1 MSTFTP
7 GFQVG
12 GTLDPRESVYVR
24 RPEDDVFMAAA
35 TMPKSWINIYGCR
48 TMGKSSLYAQYRS
61 ALAGRGIAVVDID
74 VAAQIG
80 KDAKSASEWFRLLA
94 EAWTSELRIQSAVER
109 NAREKAAGNDDAER
123 LYGILDKALNGLRR
137 GAQGIT
143 AETLLSRALLQQC
156 PGRVLLVLDEYDYIQ
171 ELPYRDDI
179 LFALRRIQSVQA
191 GSEAFERLSVC
202 LVGLQ
207 PMSRFGRPGAA
218 NTSPICIPI
227 EMRDFEPSEITLHH
241 IRAGFP
247 PTHRPDDK
255 VLLRVL
261 EISGGQPLVTMQL
274 LSEVLKTG
282 CSTPGEVQSIADDLV
297 AVSGQ
302 GKDLQL
308 FAAMETAVKGDG
320 SGFLA
325 AKINPFAAVSAYK
338 SLLQGNA
345 ESHTAP
351 GIEILLLFGLLRRV
365 GERLEV
371 KGSLFRRR
379 FDTAWADRMLSEIA
393 SSGVMQQYR
402 GSSRTADKRI
412 CVINTGG
419 TLGMVQRGEQVVP
432 PRDAEEF
439 RGYFT
444 SLDTIAST
452 VEFINLFPPR
462 DSINVFP
469 GQWTT
474 IAEYIYE
481 RRADGF
487 DGFVVAHGTDTMAY
501 TASAVAFAL
510 GAQLRFPV
518 VFTGAQT
525 TPDVAYGDAHVNLY
539 RACEVA
545 KKPIPEVVISF
556 GNFVYRAVRAQKRD
570 DRRFDGFESPTYP
583 PLAEIT
589 GEINVRT
596 ELLRPL
602 PDVKG
607 DIELRAEFERSILIV
622 PQFPGLEPGFFTHL
636 LDDQDSRQRC
646 KGVIVQTLGAGNV
659 TNQAPYSFIPF
670 VERAYR
676 RGIPVIVTSQ
686 YPPDP
691 GTHTKYTP
699 AQAPIE
705 AGAIHAGNMTLA
717 AAVTKFRWVLAHVR
731 RRKGWKQMAPDKRRE
746 LVSKLMVEQSII
758 GEF

>member
-1 MSTFTP
+1 MINATP
-7 GFQVG
+7 SFQVG
-12 GTLDPRESVYVR
+12 GTLDPRVSVYVK
-24 RPEDDVFMAAA
+24 RPEDDEFIAAA
-35 TMPKSWINIYGCR
+35 SAPKAWINIHGCR
-48 TMGKSSLYAQYRS
+48 TMGKSSLYTQYVS
-61 ALAGRGIAVVDID
+61 TLASRGIVTIVID
-74 VAAQIG
+74 VAAQVG
-80 KDAKSASEWFRLLA
+80 KTPKTAAEWFCALG
-94 EAWTSELRIQSAVER
+94 EAWTSDLSIQSVVER
-109 NAREKAAGNDDAER
+109 SPGTTPTENNDRDL
-123 LYGILDKALNGLRR
+123 LYEILDTALKGLRSKAG
-137 GAQGIT
+137 GAVAG
-143 AETLLSRALLQQC
+143 ALLSRALLTQC

-171 ELPYRDDI
+171 ELPYCDDI
-179 LFALRRIQSVQA
+179 LFALRHIQSVQA
-191 GSEAFERLSVC
+191 RSQAFEPLSVC

-207 PMSRFGRPGAA
+207 PVFSFGRAGAA
-218 NTSPICIPI
+218 NTSPICRAI
-227 EMRDFEPSEITLHH
+227 EMRDFGPSPVTLDAFQ
-241 IRAGFP
+241 AGFSRND
-247 PTHRPDDK
+247 RPDEK

-274 LSEVLKTG
+274 LSEVKRTR
-282 CSTPGEVQSIADDLV
+282 CRTPAEVQNIADELV
-297 AVSGQ
+297 AVSGK
-302 GKDLQL
+302 GKDLQV
-308 FAAMETAVKGDG
+308 FQAIENAVSAG
-320 SGFLA
+320 SEGNA
-325 AKINPFAAVSAYK
+325 FAAVSAYK
-338 SLLQGNA
+338 GLLDGST

-351 GIEILLLFGLLRRV
+351 GIDLLLLYGLLKRI
-365 GERLEV
+365 GERLEI
-371 KGSLFRRR
+371 KGSIFRRR
-379 FDTAWADRMLSEIA
+379 FDRAWAERMLRVTA
-393 SSGVMQQYR
+393 SSSDKRSR
-402 GSSRTADKRI
+402 GNSRTPDKRI
-412 CVINTGG
+412 CVINAGG
-419 TLGMVQRGEQVVP
+419 TLGMVQRDGQVVP
-432 PRDAEEF
+432 PRDAAEF
-439 RGYFT
+439 KAYFT
-444 SLDTIAST
+444 SLDTIANT
-452 VEFINLFPPR
+452 IEFINLFPPR

-474 IAEYIYE
+474 IARYIYE
-481 RRADGF
+481 RRNEGF

-510 GAQLRFPV
+510 GPQLRFPV

-545 KKPIPEVVISF
+545 KKTIPEVVISF

-589 GEINVRT
+589 GEINVRA

-602 PDVKG
+602 PETRR

-622 PQFPGLEPGFFTHL
+622 PQFPGLEPAFFAHL
-636 LDDQDSRQRC
+636 LDDDGDRQRC
-646 KGVIVQTLGAGNV
+646 RGVIVQTLGAGNV
-659 TNQAPYSFIPF
+659 TNEAPYSFIPF

-731 RRKGWKQMAPDKRRE
+731 RRKGWRQMPPKTRRE
-746 LVSKLMVEQSII
+746 LVSRLMVEQSIV

>member
-1 MSTFTP
+1 MSMLR
-7 GFQVG
+7 FQVG
-12 GTLDPRESVYVR
+12 GTLKPRASVYVR
-24 RPEDDVFMAAA
+24 RAEDDLFVAAA
-35 TMPKSWINIYGCR
+35 MTPRSWINIHGCR
-48 TMGKSSLYAQYRS
+48 TMGKSSLYAQHAAELSRRRIRTIVIDT
-61 ALAGRGIAVVDID
+61 AAQVGRGP
-74 VAAQIG
+74 
-80 KDAKSASEWFRLLA
+80 KSASEWFRALA
-94 EAWTSELRIQSAVER
+94 EAWTSVLDDEYDTLDQASRGLRSESAGIV
-109 NAREKAAGNDDAER
+109 AER
-123 LYGILDKALNGLRR
+123 LFTRV
-137 GAQGIT
+137 
-143 AETLLSRALLQQC
+143 LLKQC
-156 PGRVLLVLDEYDYIQ
+156 TERILLVLDEYDYIQ
-171 ELPYRDDI
+171 ELPYRDEI
-179 LFALRRIQSVQA
+179 LFAFRHLQSVQA
-191 GSEAFERLSVC
+191 RTANLDRLSVC

-207 PMSRFGRPGAA
+207 PILRFGRPGAA
-218 NTSPICIPI
+218 NTSPICTRI
-227 EMRDFEPSEITLHH
+227 EMRDFPVSPSTFKAVK
-241 IRAGFP
+241 AGF
-247 PTHRPDDK
+247 TSDHAPDDRTL
-255 VLLRVL
+255 VRLLDL
-261 EISGGQPLVTMQL
+261 SGGQPLVTMEL
-274 LSEVLKTG
+274 LA
-282 CSTPGEVQSIADDLV
+282 EVQKQGSRTPVEVQRVAESLV
-297 AVSGQ
+297 DVSGQ

-308 FAAMETAVKGDG
+308 FDSIESAVKD
-320 SGFLA
+320 SG
-325 AKINPFAAVSAYK
+325 AKAFAALSAYK
-338 SLLQGNA
+338 SLLEGNE

-351 GIEILLLFGLLRRV
+351 GIDLLLLFGILRQS

-371 KGSLFRRR
+371 KGGLFHRR
-379 FDTAWADRMLSEIA
+379 FDTAWAERMLSVVA
-393 SSGVMQQYR
+393 GSAKLQQFR
-402 GSSRTADKRI
+402 GSTRSVGKRI
-412 CVINTGG
+412 CLINAGG

-432 PRDAEEF
+432 PRDAAEF
-439 RGYFT
+439 RSYFT
-444 SLDTIAST
+444 SLDSIASE

-462 DSINVFP
+462 DSINIFP

-474 IAEYIYE
+474 IARFIYE
-481 RRADGF
+481 NRQAGF

-510 GAQLRFPV
+510 GAHLRFPV

-545 KKPIPEVVISF
+545 KMRIPEVVISF

-589 GEINVRT
+589 GEINIRT

-602 PDVKG
+602 PEANG
-607 DIELRAEFERSILIV
+607 DIDLRADFERRILIV
-622 PQFPGLEPGFFTHL
+622 PQFPGLEPGFFNHL
-636 LDDQDSRQRC
+636 LGDSDSEQRC
-646 KGVIVQTLGAGNV
+646 NGVIVQTLGAGNV
-659 TNQAPYSFIPF
+659 TSEPPYSFIPF

-731 RRKGWKQMAPDKRRE
+731 RRRGWRNLSGAKRRD
-746 LVSKLMVEQSII
+746 LVSQLMVEQSIV